1 MTAGNRWVA
10 FDVGGTF
17 VDVLSFDL
25 RTGRVATTK
34 HRSSPRMGAESV
46 RVGLQ
51 DHLARVGAD
60 VADVSRLAHGT
71 TLVTNLLVEG
81 KAARVGVLTTR
92 GFRDLL
98 EIGRMRRPSLYD
110 LNEDKTPPLATR
122 LCRYEV
128 IERLDARGNV
138 LTALNED
145 DVVAA
150 IEPLRSQGV
159 EAVAVCF
166 LHSYANPAHEQRAA
180 ALLERAGFS
189 VSLSAEVS
197 AEYGEFE
204 RFSTAVINA
213 TAVPPVQ
220 RYMRELERSL
230 VRLNLDAPLQIMQ
243 SNGGV
248 ISAKVAGRFPVRLAS
263 SGPAAGVKGAAI
275 LAARAG
281 CSNIVTFDM
290 GGTST
295 DVGLV
300 ADGEAAY
307 ASEQYISGHPLRT
320 VGIDIRSIGAGGGSL
335 ARLDRT
341 GSLRVGPES
350 AGADPGPACYGWGG
364 TQPTVADADLVLGY
378 LNPERFCGG
387 QLTLSTDS
395 AIDAIETHIARP
407 RRVSVDDAAVGI
419 LRVCVTNMV
428 GAVRNVTMERGH
440 DPRDFV
446 LVAYGGAGPVHATF
460 VAEELHIP
468 RVVILRD
475 PGLLSAKG
483 LLLTNY
489 RVDVYRT
496 HVAPLDEVDCDALSA
511 VFAKLEDEART
522 QLSSSVVGPPN
533 IRVRRVLELC
543 YEGQE
548 SALPID
554 VKASSITQADL
565 DDLGRQL
572 DTRFRSL
579 FGFVPSGRR
588 PQILHVRVFAEHD
601 LGADRLLEANGRSPS
616 ERQETKPARSRD
628 VRFPGD
634 AGRIEVAVYDRDDLG
649 LDGSLQGPAIIEED
663 YTSTVVGPGQSCR
676 LDATGNLHI
685 YVDRVA
691 VNAGQEG

>member
-230 VRLNLDAPLQIMQ
+230 VRLNLDAPAANNAVQWRRHLGQGGRAFSRKAGELGPSSGGQGRGDPRSTGRLLQHRHLRHGRHQ
-243 SNGGV
+243 HRCRAGGRRRGGV
-248 ISAKVAGRFPVRLAS
+248 RL
-263 SGPAAGVKGAAI
+263 
-275 LAARAG
+275 
-281 CSNIVTFDM
+281 
-290 GGTST
+290 
-295 DVGLV
+295 
-300 ADGEAAY
+300 
-307 ASEQYISGHPLRT
+307 
-320 VGIDIRSIGAGGGSL
+320 
-335 ARLDRT
+335 
-341 GSLRVGPES
+341 
-350 AGADPGPACYGWGG
+350 
-364 TQPTVADADLVLGY
+364 
-378 LNPERFCGG
+378 
-387 QLTLSTDS
+387 
-395 AIDAIETHIARP
+395 
-407 RRVSVDDAAVGI
+407 
-419 LRVCVTNMV
+419 
-428 GAVRNVTMERGH
+428 
-440 DPRDFV
+440 
-446 LVAYGGAGPVHATF
+446 
-460 VAEELHIP
+460 
-468 RVVILRD
+468 
-475 PGLLSAKG
+475 
-483 LLLTNY
+483 
-489 RVDVYRT
+489 
-496 HVAPLDEVDCDALSA
+496 
-511 VFAKLEDEART
+511 
-522 QLSSSVVGPPN
+522 
-533 IRVRRVLELC
+533 
-543 YEGQE
+543 
-548 SALPID
+548 
-554 VKASSITQADL
+554 
-565 DDLGRQL
+565 
-572 DTRFRSL
+572 
-579 FGFVPSGRR
+579 
-588 PQILHVRVFAEHD
+588 
-601 LGADRLLEANGRSPS
+601 
-616 ERQETKPARSRD
+616 
-628 VRFPGD
+628 
-634 AGRIEVAVYDRDDLG
+634 
-649 LDGSLQGPAIIEED
+649 
-663 YTSTVVGPGQSCR
+663 
-676 LDATGNLHI
+676 
-685 YVDRVA
+685 
-691 VNAGQEG
+691 